1 MASICNDEQ
10 ACFGVMSGH
19 ERKTLRLS
27 VDHAGWLELRRA
39 LWPEGSA
46 GEHCDEMAAICASPD
61 RFVQFVAR
69 EASGETMGF
78 VEASLRSDYVN
89 GTDSSP
95 VAFLEGIYVAPQFRG
110 RGVARALVQA
120 IEQWALGRGCS
131 EFASDAAL
139 DNERSHAMHRAL
151 GFVETE
157 RVVYFRKPLA

>member
-1 MASICNDEQ
+1 MKTPDLAL
-10 ACFGVMSGH
+10 SGIVI
-19 ERKTLRLS
+19 ERCVS
-27 VDHAGWLELRRA
+27 VDHPGWLDLRRA

-46 GEHCDEMAAICASPD
+46 EDHLDEMAAFCANPE
-61 RFVQFVAR
+61 RFIQLVAR
-69 EASGETMGF
+69 EPAGAAMGL
-78 VEASLRSDYVN
+78 VEAALRSDYVN

-95 VAFLEGIYVAPQFRG
+95 VAFLEGIYVTPPFRG
-110 RGVARALVQA
+110 RGVARALVKA
-120 IEQWALGRGCS
+120 VEHWARGRGCS

>member
-1 MASICNDEQ
+1 MVI
-10 ACFGVMSGH
+10 
-19 ERKTLRLS
+19 ERCLS
-27 VDHAGWLELRRA
+27 ADHPGWFDLRRA

-46 GEHCDEMAAICASPD
+46 DEHRDEMATFCARPD

-69 EASGETMGF
+69 ETAGPAMGF
-78 VEASLRSDYVN
+78 VEAALRSDYVN

-95 VAFLEGIYVAPQFRG
+95 VAFLEGIYVAPPFRG
-110 RGVARALVQA
+110 RGVARALVNA
-120 IEQWALGRGCS
+120 VEHWARGCGCS

-151 GFVETE
+151 GFAETE

>member
-1 MASICNDEQ
+1 MNTSDLAS
-10 ACFGVMSGH
+10 SGIVI
-19 ERKTLRLS
+19 ERCLS
-27 VDHAGWLELRRA
+27 VDHDGWLDLRRA
-39 LWPEGSA
+39 LWPEGSVS
-46 GEHCDEMAAICASPD
+46 EHRDEMAAFCACPE
-61 RFVQFVAR
+61 RFIQLVAR
-69 EASGETMGF
+69 EPAGPAMGF
-78 VEASLRSDYVN
+78 VEAALRRDYVN

-120 IEQWALGRGCS
+120 VEHWALGCGCS

>member
-1 MASICNDEQ
+1 MNTSDLAS
-10 ACFGVMSGH
+10 SGIVI
-19 ERKTLRLS
+19 ERCLS
-27 VDHAGWLELRRA
+27 VDHAGWLDLRRA
-39 LWPEGSA
+39 LWPEGSVE
-46 GEHCDEMAAICASPD
+46 EHRDEMAAFCASPE

-69 EASGETMGF
+69 EPAGPAMGL
-78 VEASLRSDYVN
+78 VEAALRSDYVN

-95 VAFLEGIYVAPQFRG
+95 VAFLEGIFVAPQFRG

-120 IEQWALGRGCS
+120 VERWALGCGCS